1 MHTQIIALLAAV
13 ALTAACASS
22 PPPKPPSVDGK
33 HRTPINGPAAT
44 RLLSIMATP
53 VPEEVSDPPRQFT
66 REPDPSL
73 FVRLGRDGT
82 VSRVIHVPFQYA
94 GVIFRPTPE
103 QRYRLRRLSTVAS
116 RVEVRGR
123 TDSRG
128 GTEANRMLAMQRAM
142 SAKQY
147 LIGLGMP
154 AERIAVTYLSKGD
167 PIGDES
173 TKEGRA
179 KNRRAEIEFFIA
191 PEARS

>member
-1 MHTQIIALLAAV
+1 MRSSIIVVLAA
-13 ALTAACASS
+13 LSACATV
-22 PPPKPPSVDGK
+22 PAEQPPSVDGK
-33 HRTPINGPAAT
+33 HRVPINGPAAE
-44 RLLSIMATP
+44 RLLQVMATP
-53 VPEEVSDPPRQFT
+53 VPEEVTDPPREFT
-66 REPDPSL
+66 RQPDPDL

-94 GVIFRPTPE
+94 GRTFRPTPE

-123 TDSRG
+123 TDSIG

-167 PIGDES
+167 PVGNES

-191 PEARS
+191 PGSQS